1 MEKFFIRETATTT
14 KEVEGELVSI
24 PGCCKAFINKTATGW
39 FVVSEFSSGYRIG
52 NGETKKMAIKEAS
65 AKIAMVGQEKFA
77 KMISD
82 AVEKHGVA
90 NK

>member
-1 MEKFFIRETATTT
+1 MEKFFIRDTATTT

-24 PGCCKAFINKTATGW
+24 PGCKAFINKTPTGW

-82 AVEKHGVA
+82 AVEKHGVS